1 MEISL
6 LQKKKPE
13 KTTSPAMR
21 RKRPASALPRRRRS
35 PEDILNRI
43 VEAATGEFKRH
54 GFAGATTATIAR
66 KAGVT
71 EAQLFR
77 CFESKANLFRE
88 TIFKPLDRHMS
99 VYMDQ
104 YLRDD
109 DHTNLSEKADL
120 YMTEFQQ
127 FIAEHA
133 GMLTSLLVVQT
144 YDRGDVQGV
153 GEINSLRTYFERG
166 AARLTKTTGGQTKAD
181 PRLLVRLS
189 FVAVLGSILFKEW
202 IFPPGLASEKEVQE
216 VTYHFVMD
224 GLGVDLEPPVP
235 ARRQRK

>member
-1 MEISL
+1 M
-6 LQKKKPE
+6 QKRKLRG
-13 KTTSPAMR
+13 TTPPTAR
-21 RKRPASALPRRRRS
+21 RKRPAGALPRKRRS
-35 PEDILNRI
+35 TEDILNRI

-54 GFAGATTATIAR
+54 GFAGATTAAIAR

-88 TIFKPLDRHMS
+88 TIFKPLDQHLS
-99 VYMDQ
+99 NYIDK

-109 DHTNLSEKADL
+109 SITNLSMTADL

-127 FIAEHA
+127 FITEHA
-133 GMLTSLLVVQT
+133 GMLTSLLVAQT

-166 AARLTKTTGGQTKAD
+166 SARLTKTTAGRTKAD
-181 PRLLVRLS
+181 PRLMVRLS

-216 VTYHFVMD
+216 ATYHFVMD
-224 GLGVDLEPPVP
+224 GLGVDLDPPVP